1 MLRAIVFDF
10 DGVILESADVKTD
23 AFCEL
28 YVAHGDEVVAK
39 VRAHH
44 LENVGVSRFKK
55 FEWIE
60 TNVLGRTLSPEGS
73 VMLGEQFTS
82 LALDKV
88 LAAPFV
94 PGIEEALPVL
104 AERYAC
110 FVASGTPHDELNLIV
125 ERRGLAPR
133 FREVHGTPR
142 EKPEIVRDLLTRHAL
157 APQEILFVGDGL
169 TDYKAAM
176 AVGTHF
182 LARDTPALHDEWTKL
197 GVRRQ
202 ADMRGLAEIVASW

>member
-23 AFCEL
+23 AFCAL
-28 YVAHGDEVVAK
+28 YAAHGADVVAK

-44 LENVGVSRFKK
+44 LENLGVSRFKK

-60 TNVLGRTLSPEGS
+60 ANVFGRTLSS
-73 VMLGEQFTS
+73 HDSQQLGEQFTA
-82 LALDKV
+82 LALEKV

-94 PGIEEALPVL
+94 PGIADAMPGL
-104 AERYAC
+104 ADRYAC
-110 FVASGTPHDELNLIV
+110 FVASGTPHAELGLIV
-125 ERRGLAPR
+125 ERRGLTR
-133 FREVHGTPR
+133 WFREVHGTPR
-142 EKPEIVRDLLTRHAL
+142 EKPEIVHDLIARHAL
-157 APQEILFVGDGL
+157 APNEILFIGDGL

-182 LARDTPALHDEWTKL
+182 LARDTPALHDEWTRL

-202 ADMRGLAEIVASW
+202 PDMRGLAEVVATW

>member
-10 DGVILESADVKTD
+10 DGVILESADVKTA

-28 YVAHGDEVVAK
+28 YAAHGADVVAK

-44 LENVGVSRFKK
+44 LENVGLSRFKK

-60 TNVLGRTLSPEGS
+60 QNIFGRALSPEDS
-73 VMLGEQFTS
+73 KQLGERFTE
-82 LALDKV
+82 LAFAKV

-104 AERYAC
+104 APSYAC
-110 FVASGTPHDELNLIV
+110 FVASGTPHDELGTLV
-125 ERRGLAPR
+125 VSRGIAR
-133 FREVHGTPR
+133 WFREVHGTPR
-142 EKPEIVRDLLTRHAL
+142 EKPEIVRDLMARYAL
-157 APQEILFVGDGL
+157 GPQEILFVGDGL
-169 TDYKAAM
+169 TDYKAAT

-182 LARDTPALHDEWTKL
+182 LARDTPALHDAWSEL

-202 ADMRGLAEIVASW
+202 PDMRGLAEVVAAW

>member
-10 DGVILESADVKTD
+10 DGVILESAEVKTD

-28 YVAHGDEVVAK
+28 YAAHGADVVAK

-44 LENVGVSRFKK
+44 LENLGVSRFKK

-60 TNVLGRTLSPEGS
+60 TNIFGRTLAPEGS
-73 VMLGEQFTS
+73 KQLGERFTS
-82 LALDKV
+82 LALEKV

-94 PGIEEALPVL
+94 PGIEDALPVL

-125 ERRGLAPR
+125 ERRGLTPR

-142 EKPEIVRDLLTRHAL
+142 EKPEIVRDLIARHAL
-157 APQEILFVGDGL
+157 APDEILFVGDGL

-182 LARDTPALHDEWTKL
+182 LARDTAAVHDEWMKL
-197 GVRRQ
+197 GVRKQ
-202 ADMRGLAEIVASW
+202 PDMRGLADLVASW